1 MKESVEVNGEWML
14 SFRDEQQKLDNEND
28 AEKMA
33 KVIENAHIVE
43 VLELRG
49 NTIGVGAGERLSH
62 ALEFHPELKRA
73 LWSDIFTGR
82 LKEEI
87 PPVLRFL
94 CGSMIRCGTRL
105 VELDLSDNAF
115 GPVGAKGLEEFLE
128 SSSAYSLEVLKLN
141 NNGLGAGGKI
151 IGKALIRCHI
161 NAQKDG
167 QIFQLKTFV
176 AGRNRLE
183 DPGAFALAEAF
194 QVLGSLEE
202 ITMYQDGIRAKGIE
216 ALSESF
222 RYNPNLKIINLSD
235 NTFTVS
241 GACAMA
247 KVVRDLMNLEVL
259 NFGDCLCRDK
269 GALAIISNI
278 SLSSHSH
285 LKEINLSGNELS
297 PRAVEIILD
306 RVSQGLHLK
315 SLVLHTNN
323 MGAQFDEVKSK
334 CNKYSFID
342 LGEESDDQGTLDEDE
357 GSDVCQEFY
366 SEESHSSYSNN
377 ESGYE
382 KMKDGIPNYS
392 STFHRSLEA
401 DDYQTV
407 ISFRNQQWNSEDDV
421 EAVTQALLSR
431 KFVKVLD
438 LHRNYIGINACTRI
452 AEVLRER
459 MQMNMQSI
467 EEVNLS
473 QNGITAEGMM
483 QLIHAFR
490 SNPNL
495 KVIVLSGNTLEF
507 EGAISVAEVLPSLR
521 SLEILDLSSCACHER
536 GILAVAANLSSS
548 IHLRLKVLD
557 FSSNA
562 LGADA
567 VQQIV
572 RIFTSGGFHLE
583 RLSLHSNNIG
593 HRFSEMKKEFSHI
606 QFLDFGSESSDQG
619 SLVEEISIVD
629 GRKLWNKSGDKY
641 TENFN
646 NGSAH
651 LTMDDI
657 ILFIKNPSVA
667 LLDVLLL
674 DMKTFVETLHT
685 DLYGRT
691 QEITSALLYSF
702 CSLLSVENSNNQVLK
717 EKIVTLTDAILTA
730 AKKVNRQP
738 VSATESICN
747 QLLAFAGVVRSEA
760 PQAVTDINSV
770 IFLLESM
777 IKRGHFQDLH
787 STIAFSFG
795 AMKQMYPDQSVE
807 IDRLIQTMNFQWK
820 LKEIH

>member
-1 MKESVEVNGEWML
+1 MKDSVEINGEWVL
-14 SFRDEQQKLDNEND
+14 SFRDEQQKLNNEND
-28 AEKMA
+28 AEKVA
-33 KVIENAHIVE
+33 KVIENAHTVE

-49 NTIGVGAGERLSH
+49 NTIGVGAGERLSR

-73 LWSDIFTGR
+73 LWSDMFTGR

-87 PPVLRFL
+87 PPILRFL
-94 CGSMIRCGTRL
+94 CCAMIRCGTRL

-115 GPVGAKGLEEFLE
+115 GPIGAKGLEEFLE
-128 SSSAYSLEVLKLN
+128 SSSAYSLKVLKLN

-151 IGKALIRCHI
+151 IGKALIRCHV

-222 RYNPNLKIINLSD
+222 RYNRNLRIINLSD
-235 NTFTVS
+235 NTFTVN

-323 MGAQFDEVKSK
+323 MGAQFDKVKSK

-382 KMKDGIPNYS
+382 QMKNG
-392 STFHRSLEA
+392 STSHRSLKA
-401 DDYQTV
+401 DDYQTI

-431 KFVKVLD
+431 KFVKALD
-438 LHRNYIGINACTRI
+438 LHRNYIGINACRRI

-473 QNGITAEGMM
+473 QNGITAEGIV
-483 QLIHAFR
+483 QLVHAFR

-495 KVIVLSGNTLEF
+495 KVIILSGNTLEF
-507 EGAISVAEVLPSLR
+507 EGAIAVAEVLPSLR

-536 GILAVAANLSSS
+536 GILAVATNLSSS
-548 IHLRLKVLD
+548 THLRLRVLD

-572 RIFTSGGFHLE
+572 RIFSSGGFHLE

-593 HRFSEMKKEFSHI
+593 HRFSEMKEEFSYI
-606 QFLDFGSESSDQG
+606 QFLDFGSESTDQG
-619 SLVEEISIVD
+619 SLMEEISIID
-629 GRKLWNKSGDKY
+629 GRKPWNKSGDKY

-646 NGSAH
+646 NGPAH

-657 ILFIKNPSVA
+657 ILFIKNPSIA
-667 LLDVLLL
+667 LLDVLLFDL
-674 DMKTFVETLHT
+674 KTFVETLHA

-702 CSLLSVENSNNQVLK
+702 CALLSVENLNKQVLK

-730 AKKVNRQP
+730 AKKVKRQP

-747 QLLAFAGVVRSEA
+747 QLLAFAGVVRSEI

-770 IFLLESM
+770 IFLLGSM

-787 STIAFSFG
+787 PTIAFSFG
-795 AMKQMYPDQSVE
+795 AMKQIYPDQSVE
-807 IDRLIQTMNFQWK
+807 IDRLIQAMNFQWE
-820 LKEIH
+820 LKQIH

>member
-1 MKESVEVNGEWML
+1 MFHKTDFAEAEVMMKDSVEINGEWVL
-14 SFRDEQQKLDNEND
+14 SFRDEQQKLNNEND
-28 AEKMA
+28 AEKVA
-33 KVIENAHIVE
+33 KVIENAHTVE

-49 NTIGVGAGERLSH
+49 NTIGVGAGERLSR

-73 LWSDIFTGR
+73 LWSDMFTGR

-87 PPVLRFL
+87 PPILRFL
-94 CGSMIRCGTRL
+94 CCAMIRCGTRL

-115 GPVGAKGLEEFLE
+115 GPIGAKGLEEFLE
-128 SSSAYSLEVLKLN
+128 SSSAYSLKVLKLN

-151 IGKALIRCHI
+151 IGKALIRCHV

-222 RYNPNLKIINLSD
+222 RYNRNLRIINLSD
-235 NTFTVS
+235 NTFTVN

-323 MGAQFDEVKSK
+323 MGAQFDKVKSK

-382 KMKDGIPNYS
+382 QMKNGIPIHS
-392 STFHRSLEA
+392 STSHRSLKA
-401 DDYQTV
+401 DDYQTI

-431 KFVKVLD
+431 KFVKALD
-438 LHRNYIGINACTRI
+438 LHRNYIGINACRRI

-473 QNGITAEGMM
+473 QNGITAEGIV
-483 QLIHAFR
+483 QLVHAFR

-495 KVIVLSGNTLEF
+495 KVIILSGNTLEF
-507 EGAISVAEVLPSLR
+507 EGAIAVAE
-521 SLEILDLSSCACHER
+521 
-536 GILAVAANLSSS
+536 
-548 IHLRLKVLD
+548 VLD

-567 VQQIV
+567 VQQI
-572 RIFTSGGFHLE
+572 
-583 RLSLHSNNIG
+583 
-593 HRFSEMKKEFSHI
+593 
-606 QFLDFGSESSDQG
+606 
-619 SLVEEISIVD
+619 
-629 GRKLWNKSGDKY
+629 
-641 TENFN
+641 
-646 NGSAH
+646 
-651 LTMDDI
+651 DDI
-657 ILFIKNPSVA
+657 ILFIKNPSIA
-667 LLDVLLL
+667 LLDVLLFDL
-674 DMKTFVETLHT
+674 KTFVETLHA

-702 CSLLSVENSNNQVLK
+702 CALLSVENLNKQVLK

-730 AKKVNRQP
+730 AKKVKRQP

-747 QLLAFAGVVRSEA
+747 QLLAFAGVVRSEI

-770 IFLLESM
+770 IFLLGSM

-787 STIAFSFG
+787 PTIAFSFG
-795 AMKQMYPDQSVE
+795 AMKQIYPDQSVE
-807 IDRLIQTMNFQWK
+807 IDRLIQAMNFQWE
-820 LKEIH
+820 LKQIH